1 MPTARQ
7 TIGAKDFT
15 TIVES
20 CEPPCQGG
28 TDSQKKSDYLNLMQ
42 NICEVAVDACIRR
55 RNGSIDEWGFV
66 ETMQS
71 CKVAIS
77 NLMRGVRG

>member
-7 TIGAKDFT
+7 TIGAKEFLN
-15 TIVES
+15 IVVN
-20 CEPPCQGG
+20 CEPECQGA
-28 TDSQKKSDYLNLMQ
+28 TESQRKADYLNLMQ
-42 NICEVAVDACIRR
+42 NICEVAVDACVRR
-55 RNGSIDEWGFV
+55 RNGQIDEWGFV

-71 CKVAIS
+71 CKVAFA